1 MVSRWLFYLCA
12 VLIVIIMLL
21 VGYSVVTRYF
31 FNNPQPWIDELTGYL
46 MVATAL
52 LGAAETLRRRE
63 HINVDMVAERLGP
76 TGKRRM
82 EIFGL
87 LAVMILSLCMAVSG
101 IDMVVFAYSMDLYS
115 IGYLELPIWIPQLV
129 VPAGFGLL
137 GLVAAT
143 QLSCMLFITRGKSV

>member
-1 MVSRWLFYLCA
+1 M
-12 VLIVIIMLL
+12 MLL

-63 HINVDMVAERLGP
+63 HINVDLAAGRLGP
-76 TGKRRM
+76 AGKRVL

-87 LAVMILSLCMAVSG
+87 LAVMILSLLMVISG
-101 IDMVVFAYSMDLYS
+101 IDMVVFSYSMDLYS
-115 IGYLELPIWIPQLV
+115 IGYLELPIWIPQTV
-129 VPAGFGLL
+129 VPVGFGFL
-137 GLVAAT
+137 GLVAAI
-143 QLSCMLFITRGKSV
+143 QLCRIWYNTLGKSA

>member
-1 MVSRWLFYLCA
+1 M
-12 VLIVIIMLL
+12 MLL
-21 VGYSVVTRYF
+21 VGYSVVSRYF
-31 FNNPQPWIDELTGYL
+31 FNDPQPWIDELTGYL

-52 LGAAETLRRRE
+52 LGAAETLRRKE
-63 HINVDMVAERLGP
+63 HIKVDLAAGRLGP
-76 TGKRRM
+76 TGKRVL

-87 LAVMILSLCMAVSG
+87 LAVIILSLCMVISG
-101 IDMVVFAYSMDLYS
+101 IDMVVFSFSMELYS

-143 QLSCMLFITRGKSV
+143 RLSRMVCNTPGKSA

>member
-1 MVSRWLFYLCA
+1 M
-12 VLIVIIMLL
+12 MLL

-63 HINVDMVAERLGP
+63 HINVDLAAERLGP
-76 TGKRRM
+76 VGKRVL

-87 LAVMILSLCMAVSG
+87 LAVILLSLLMVISG
-101 IDMVVFAYSMDLYS
+101 IDMVVFSYSMDLYS

-129 VPAGFGLL
+129 VPVGFGLL
-137 GLVAAT
+137 GLVAAI
-143 QLSCMLFITRGKSV
+143 QLSRMWCNAPGKSA